1 MYGNELFRKYMHGD
15 TIEILPIDYAIVFV
29 WNMGERERL
38 NNENLDSDK
47 FPYVSREAPRQSVN
61 VTYAIY
67 SIYTFYTLACM
78 LALLTARLLACVSV
92 QNLTGFRLT
101 FA

>member
-1 MYGNELFRKYMHGD
+1 MHGD

-29 WNMGERERL
+29 WNMVERERL

-92 QNLTGFRLT
+92 QNLPGFRLT

>member
-1 MYGNELFRKYMHGD
+1 MHGD

-67 SIYTFYTLACM
+67 LNIHVLHACLH

>member
-1 MYGNELFRKYMHGD
+1 MHGD

-29 WNMGERERL
+29 WNMVERERL

-92 QNLTGFRLT
+92 QNLTGSRLT

>member
-1 MYGNELFRKYMHGD
+1 MHGD

-92 QNLTGFRLT
+92 QNLTGSRLT

>member
-1 MYGNELFRKYMHGD
+1 MHGD

-47 FPYVSREAPRQSVN
+47 FPYVSREAPRLSVN

-67 SIYTFYTLACM
+67 TQYTRFT
-78 LALLTARLLACVSV
+78 RLLASRSFDCSFACLC
-92 QNLTGFRLT
+92 QCSESHRFQAYFRMS
-101 FA
+101 

>member
-47 FPYVSREAPRQSVN
+47 FPHVSREAPRQSVN

-67 SIYTFYTLACM
+67 TQYTRFT
-78 LALLTARLLACVSV
+78 RLLAC
-92 QNLTGFRLT
+92 LLF
-101 FA
+101 

>member
-29 WNMGERERL
+29 WDMVERERL

>member
-1 MYGNELFRKYMHGD
+1 MHGD

-61 VTYAIY
+61 VTYAIH
-67 SIYTFYTLACM
+67 TLNIHVLHAC
-78 LALLTARLLACVSV
+78 LHACSFDCSFACLC
-92 QNLTGFRLT
+92 QCSESHRFQAYFRMS
-101 FA
+101 

>member
-92 QNLTGFRLT
+92 QNLTGSRLT

>member
-1 MYGNELFRKYMHGD
+1 MHGD

-78 LALLTARLLACVSV
+78 LALLTAHLLGCVSV

>member
-1 MYGNELFRKYMHGD
+1 MHGD

-67 SIYTFYTLACM
+67 TFYTLACM

-92 QNLTGFRLT
+92 QNLTGSRLT

>member
-1 MYGNELFRKYMHGD
+1 MHGD

-61 VTYAIY
+61 VTYAIH

-92 QNLTGFRLT
+92 QNLTGSRLT